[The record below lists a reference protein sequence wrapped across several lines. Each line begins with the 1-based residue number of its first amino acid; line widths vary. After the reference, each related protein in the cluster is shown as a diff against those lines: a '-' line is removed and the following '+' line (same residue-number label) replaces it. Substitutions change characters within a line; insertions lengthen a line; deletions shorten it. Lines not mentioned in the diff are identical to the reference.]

1 MAVVA
6 EARDQHKRSGGSIP
20 AKVDT
25 KTKYFQMQIKRIPPI
40 ILLPTA
46 SYRYMQN
53 PRSGKDEKYEVCVRS
68 ADIALSA
75 PVAPSNTLVS
85 LWDFVPMILQLN
97 NIGLVLDGHVVNRLH
112 QNFKLDSF
120 GIVAEARRPTQEGGG
135 SIPAK
140 VDTKPNTSKCRS
152 REYHPSY
159 FPK

>member
-1 MAVVA
+1 
-6 EARDQHKRSGGSIP
+6 
-20 AKVDT
+20 
-25 KTKYFQMQIKRIPPI
+25 MQIKRIPPI

-53 PRSGKDEKYEVCVRS
+53 PRSGNRKDEKYEVCVRS

-97 NIGLVLDGHVVNRLH
+97 NIGLVLDGHVVNWLH

-120 GIVAEARRPTQEGGG
+120 GCGGRGERPTQEERRF
-135 SIPAK
+135 
-140 VDTKPNTSKCRS
+140 NTG
-152 REYHPSY
+152 
-159 FPK
+159 